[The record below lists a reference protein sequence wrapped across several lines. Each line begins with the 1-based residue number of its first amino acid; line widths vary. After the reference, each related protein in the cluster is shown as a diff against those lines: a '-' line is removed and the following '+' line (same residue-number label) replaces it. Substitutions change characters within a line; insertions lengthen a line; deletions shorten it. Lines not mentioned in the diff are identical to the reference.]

1 MLAPL
6 KNHLRRITSDGS
18 YIPEIEGLRFVAIL
32 AVVLFHVHT
41 HAFRYGAVPTTGWI
55 EFLFGQGARGVPLF
69 FVLSG
74 FLLSLPFAGARF
86 DQRPSVSLKR
96 YYGRRLTRLEP
107 PFFLNLLLLYAL
119 LLAFGYG
126 TNHELWPH
134 LLASLFYVHAPV
146 YAMWSKI
153 NPVSWSLEV
162 EVQFYLLVPLLTA
175 VFAVRSALAR
185 RAVLLAVALGFAALH
200 TFVFADPRLALSLP
214 GNLAYFAMGFFLTD
228 LYLCSWRSRPQPHW
242 AWDAVSLVGW
252 PALFLLTGDAIEF
265 ALPFLAF
272 ALCVAT
278 FRGKLFRKLLTLD
291 WITIIG
297 GMCYTIYLFHYQVI
311 AAAFFVTRRL
321 VPRTTPGAY
330 LAAQLVLLL
339 PCVLAVSAVWFMLIE
354 RPCMK
359 RDWPRRLWAYFFHR
373 RAAPGARA

>member
-1 MLAPL
+1 VPW

-32 AVVLFHVHT
+32 AVVLLHVHT
-41 HAFRYGAVPTTGWI
+41 HVFRYSGIAMAGWI
-55 EFLFGQGARGVPLF
+55 DVLFGQGGRGVPLF

-86 DQRPSVSLKR
+86 GQRPPVSLKR
-96 YYGRRLTRLEP
+96 YYARRLTRLEP
-107 PFFLNLLLLYAL
+107 PYFFNMLLLYVL

-126 TNHELWPH
+126 TKHDLWPH
-134 LLASLFYVHAPV
+134 LLASLFYSHVPIYGA
-146 YAMWSKI
+146 WSKI
-153 NPVSWSLEV
+153 NPVSWSLEI

-175 VFAVRSALAR
+175 VFALRSMLQR
-185 RAVLLAVALGFAALH
+185 RIVLLAVAVGFAALH
-200 TFVFADPRLALSLP
+200 TFVFADPRLTLSLP

-228 LYLCSWRSRPQPHW
+228 LYLCSWQPRPRPHW
-242 AWDAVSLVGW
+242 AWDVVSLVGW
-252 PALFLLTGDAIEF
+252 PALFLLTGQAIEF
-265 ALPFLAF
+265 ALPFLTF

-278 FRGKLFRKLLTLD
+278 FRGQLFRRLLTVD

-321 VPRTTPGAY
+321 VPDTGPGGY
-330 LAAQLVLLL
+330 LAVQLVLLL
-339 PCVLAVSAVWFMLIE
+339 PCVLVASALWFVLIE

-359 RDWPRRLWAYFFHR
+359 RDWPRRLWAYSFHR
-373 RAAPGARA
+373 RAPSAAQG